1 MEDYESVLC
10 VKNEVFVY
18 RIPARTSNRGYR
30 FVTTLRVFVGF
41 VHSIFLSSVCVL
53 CRTSKVSTHLTL
65 PLRLNSDSGA

>member
-30 FVTTLRVFVGF
+30 FVAHLY
-41 VHSIFLSSVCVL
+41 VCVD
-53 CRTSKVSTHLTL
+53 V
-65 PLRLNSDSGA
+65 

>member
-30 FVTTLRVFVGF
+30 FASHLSSFVKFIDVTFVTIVVGF
-41 VHSIFLSSVCVL
+41 
-53 CRTSKVSTHLTL
+53 
-65 PLRLNSDSGA
+65 